1 MTANGVIRSIHEL
14 GAIVGREARARSA
27 VRQLTQEISEIA
39 TERDGMRRLRVAWIL
54 QRDPLTVV
62 GDRGLLHQLLEL
74 AGGEIALHQFQGE
87 RIEVSFEALAAS
99 EPDLV
104 LDSTPQSRHEPIAI
118 GVRTETIPTSISEI
132 PTLDLLTRIRVIH
145 ARLYPAQ

>member
-1 MTANGVIRSIHEL
+1 
-14 GAIVGREARARSA
+14 
-27 VRQLTQEISEIA
+27 
-39 TERDGMRRLRVAWIL
+39 MRRLRVAWIL

-74 AGGEIALHQFQGE
+74 AGGEIAFHQLQGE

-118 GVRTETIPTSISEI
+118 GVRTEAIPTSISEI
-132 PTLDLLTRIRVIH
+132 PTLDLLQRIRVIH
-145 ARLYPAQ
+145 GRLYPAQ